1 MNMESKE
8 VRSKVSS
15 ERKNFLKW
23 STSTFKNSFNGLKY
37 VYTHEYSFW
46 VHLVLTI
53 IVIAMGFIFK
63 ISMLNWAFLLMLMA
77 LIIITELLNT
87 AIEATVDLVTGEWH
101 ELAKIAKDTASAATF
116 IACLLA
122 IGMWAYVF
130 VPKIIELIF

>member
-8 VRSKVSS
+8 VRSKASGK
-15 ERKNFLKW
+15 RKSFIRW
-23 STSTFKNSFNGLKY
+23 STTTFKNSYCGLKY

-63 ISMLNWAFLLMLMA
+63 ISMLNWAFLLILMA

-87 AIEATVDLVTGEWH
+87 AIEATVDLVTDEWH
-101 ELAKIAKDTASAATF
+101 ELAKIAKDTGSAATLV
-116 IACLLA
+116 ACLLA